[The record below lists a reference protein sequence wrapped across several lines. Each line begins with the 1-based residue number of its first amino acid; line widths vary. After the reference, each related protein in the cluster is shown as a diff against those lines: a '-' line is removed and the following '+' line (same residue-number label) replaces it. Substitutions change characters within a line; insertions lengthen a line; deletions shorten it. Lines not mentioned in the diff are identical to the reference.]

1 MAEAQVKALLFD
13 VFGTVVDWRTSIV
26 REGEAFGRAHG
37 IGDVDWVAFAD
48 AWRGL
53 YQPSLEEVRSG
64 RAPFRQLDDLHRM
77 SLERLLGE
85 RGIKGIAEAE
95 LDRFARAW
103 HRLDP
108 WPDSVAG
115 LARLKRK
122 YILATCS
129 NGNVALMVNL
139 AKHANLPWDAILG
152 AEPARQFKPLPVV
165 YLTSCQW
172 LRLEPAECVMV
183 AAHRSDLAAA
193 AACGLKTAHV
203 PRPLE
208 YGLGRKP
215 DPGAEPRARTDV
227 PRADVPRAER
237 FDFEAKDFNALA
249 ERLGC

>member
-26 REGEAFGRAHG
+26 REGEAFGRAHKIEG
-37 IGDVDWVAFAD
+37 VDWVAFAD

-53 YQPSLEEVRSG
+53 YQPGLEEVRSG

-77 SLERLLGE
+77 SLDRLLGE
-85 RGIKGIAEAE
+85 RNVKGISEAE
-95 LDRFARAW
+95 LDRFNRAW

-108 WPDSVAG
+108 WPDAVAG

-122 YILATCS
+122 YTIATCS
-129 NGNVALMVNL
+129 NGNVALMVEL
-139 AKHANLPWDAILG
+139 AKHSRLPWDAILG
-152 AEPARQFKPLPVV
+152 AEPARQYKPLPVV

-172 LRLEPAECVMV
+172 LRLEPGECVMV

-193 AACGLKTAHV
+193 AACGLKTAYV

-208 YGLGRKP
+208 YGAGRKP
-215 DPGAEPRARTDV
+215 DPGAEPKKRAE
-227 PRADVPRAER
+227 VPRAER
-237 FDFEAKDFNALA
+237 FDFEAKDFTELA